1 MTSPAGRCPPT
12 TPRLSRRSRALE
24 GSVDASLVGKYRT
37 ARGNAVSRICGWR
50 AIGSLV
56 VLVMGPAAGV
66 VQNAAAQSPQTGTVA
81 GQSTI
86 ALSPTAP
93 TTSPPSTQAAP
104 LTRLS
109 PQQPTT
115 SSRSA
120 ASSTPLIH
128 WPVAPPLMTGRPS
141 RARRLTSFSG
151 QEYVTT
157 ARIGANTYA
166 LVTATLENGVQIVD
180 ITDPANPV
188 PVASFGLR
196 GVDNTG
202 ESGTVEIYAISDT
215 GARFGPSTFTLNA
228 WEAVEFELCALVR
241 SPDGML
247 SAVHGAGRTR
257 GGVSAKS
264 HVALPGNWVRQ
275 S

>member
-12 TPRLSRRSRALE
+12 TPRLSRRSRASE

-128 WPVAPPLMTGRPS
+128 WPFASINDGEAVSGKTFDKFLG
-141 RARRLTSFSG
+141 AR
-151 QEYVTT
+151 YVTT

-166 LVTATLENGVQIVD
+166 LVTATFENGAQIVD

-228 WEAVEFELCALVR
+228 WEAVEFEPSALVR

-264 HVALPGNWVRQ
+264 LVALPWNWARQ